1 MPVNDPLRF
10 PYRNEL
16 LLPVIGLEAEFKVF
30 VDEKSV
36 VPEELWG
43 KREAAEVFHEILEH
57 RWYLSQAS
65 GADVGLDR
73 AVASYVDNVLR
84 HVPDERTV
92 LEDVREGPR

>member
-1 MPVNDPLRF
+1 MFEPAIAAVP
-10 PYRNEL
+10 PEL
-16 LLPVIGLEAEFKVF
+16 H
-30 VDEKSV
+30 
-36 VPEELWG
+36 G
-43 KREAAEVFHEILEH
+43 KREAAEIFHEILEH

-84 HVPDERTV
+84 HVPDERTL